1 MREDKQYRRRSV
13 TGIERGEEESHRT
26 ENRIILDIDYKGVPL
41 EIREN
46 ANHLEAR
53 LKRSPIEASWDR
65 G

>member
-41 EIREN
+41 E
-46 ANHLEAR
+46 AR